1 MPWIRP
7 TLMPA
12 AENDDG
18 TSMVRVL
25 IADDQVL
32 IRAGIA
38 AILRAAPG
46 YEVVGEACDGEQAVK
61 MAELT
66 EPDVVLMDIRMPE
79 VDGIAATR
87 RILASGRPNPPRIL
101 ILTTFDI
108 DEYVYK
114 ALRAGASGFV
124 LKDTPPER
132 LLAALKAVGD
142 GDTLFSPTVTARL
155 VQAFCAAADGVSAA
169 AGGGAASASG
179 TGAGTGNA
187 GPGNPGTGPG
197 NAGPGPGPATAGAW
211 STGSRPTLAP
221 AERAALAT
229 LTARETDVLRLV
241 ATGLSN
247 AEIAERL
254 VVSEGTVKTH
264 LNRSMAKLNLS
275 SRAQVVVLAY
285 ESGLVIPGQPKPP
298 SAPTTGPSS
307 PPASVP
313 PPRLPTP
320 ALRSR

>member
-1 MPWIRP
+1 MGGGPGCYPGKERP
-7 TLMPA
+7 TI
-12 AENDDG
+12 
-18 TSMVRVL
+18 MVKVL

-46 YEVVGEACDGEQAVK
+46 YEVVGEARDGDEAVST
-61 MAELT
+61 AELT

-79 VDGIAATR
+79 TDGIAATR
-87 RILASGRPNPPRIL
+87 RILGSGRENPPRIL
-101 ILTTFDI
+101 ILTTFDL

-132 LLAALKAVGD
+132 LLAALKAVAD
-142 GDTLFSPTVTARL
+142 GDTLFSPTVTRRL
-155 VQAFCAAADGVSAA
+155 VQAFCAAEDSAGANGIGGGTDAPAGATGWSPLRSRPASDARSAA
-169 AGGGAASASG
+169 D
-179 TGAGTGNA
+179 
-187 GPGNPGTGPG
+187 
-197 NAGPGPGPATAGAW
+197 
-211 STGSRPTLAP
+211 
-221 AERAALAT
+221 RAALAA

-241 ATGLSN
+241 AAGLSN
-247 AEIAERL
+247 GEIAARL

-285 ESGLVIPGQPKPP
+285 ESGLVIPGRLQP
-298 SAPTTGPSS
+298 SAA
-307 PPASVP
+307 PARVSAGA
-313 PPRLPTP
+313 PRD
-320 ALRSR
+320 S

>member
-1 MPWIRP
+1 
-7 TLMPA
+7 
-12 AENDDG
+12 
-18 TSMVRVL
+18 MVKVL

-46 YEVVGEACDGEQAVK
+46 YQVVGEAQDGEEAVT
-61 MAELT
+61 MAQLT

-79 VDGIAATR
+79 TDGIAATR
-87 RILASGRPNPPRIL
+87 RILGSGLENPPRIL
-101 ILTTFDI
+101 ILTTFDL

-132 LLAALKAVGD
+132 LLAALKAVAD
-142 GDTLFSPTVTARL
+142 GDTLFSPTVTRRL
-155 VQAFCAAADGVSAA
+155 VEAYCAAEGGLPGVGGGTAAA
-169 AGGGAASASG
+169 AGAGGWSPVALRARAA
-179 TGAGTGNA
+179 TDER
-187 GPGNPGTGPG
+187 
-197 NAGPGPGPATAGAW
+197 TAAD
-211 STGSRPTLAP
+211 
-221 AERAALAT
+221 RAALAA

-247 AEIAERL
+247 GEIAERL

-264 LNRSMAKLNLS
+264 LNRSMSKLNLS

-285 ESGLVIPGQPKPP
+285 ESGLVVPGRQPP
-298 SAPTTGPSS
+298 SAA
-307 PPASVP
+307 PA
-313 PPRLPTP
+313 P
-320 ALRSR
+320 ARAAAG

>member
-1 MPWIRP
+1 
-7 TLMPA
+7 
-12 AENDDG
+12 
-18 TSMVRVL
+18 MVKVL

-46 YEVVGEACDGEQAVK
+46 YQVVGEACDGEEAVA

-79 VDGIAATR
+79 TDGIAATR
-87 RILASGRPNPPRIL
+87 RILNPDNWKARSGRENPPHIL
-101 ILTTFDI
+101 ILTTFDL

-132 LLAALKAVGD
+132 LLAALKAVAD
-142 GDTLFSPTVTARL
+142 GDTLFSPTVTRRL
-155 VQAFCAAADGVSAA
+155 VQAYCATEGGQLGESPQAA
-169 AGGGAASASG
+169 AGSG
-179 TGAGTGNA
+179 TARWS
-187 GPGNPGTGPG
+187 PVPVRPR
-197 NAGPGPGPATAGAW
+197 PALDD
-211 STGSRPTLAP
+211 RPAE
-221 AERAALAT
+221 ERAALAA

-247 AEIAERL
+247 GEIAERL

-264 LNRSMAKLNLS
+264 LNRSMSKLNLS

-285 ESGLVIPGQPKPP
+285 ESGLVVPGQAP
-298 SAPTTGPSS
+298 SAPVPARVAAGPHN
-307 PPASVP
+307 
-313 PPRLPTP
+313 
-320 ALRSR
+320 